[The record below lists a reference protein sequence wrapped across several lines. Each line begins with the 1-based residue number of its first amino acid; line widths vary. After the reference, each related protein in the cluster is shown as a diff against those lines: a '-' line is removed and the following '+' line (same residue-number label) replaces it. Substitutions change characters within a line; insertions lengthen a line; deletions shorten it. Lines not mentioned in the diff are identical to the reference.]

1 MSEAVAKTESR
12 EQPPDTILITGSS
25 TGLGLETALHL
36 AERGFRVYATI
47 RDLDHRQKVL
57 DAATERGVEIHVV
70 QLDMTDAASIEQAVA
85 TIVAAEGTIF
95 GLVNNGGIGLRGC
108 LEDTTDEEVR
118 RLFETN
124 VVGTVAVTR
133 AVLPHMRAA
142 GRGRIVTIT
151 SVGGR
156 ISAFGVGLY
165 CASKF
170 AQEGLTEALW
180 QEVGHFGIK
189 AVIVEP
195 GIIKTERWG
204 MHRGEAKGAS
214 DPASPYYRLFR
225 ANEATADRLVERSR
239 TRPGDVAAAVHKAM
253 TAENPKLRYVV
264 GRPAAV
270 VIKLRRFLP
279 ERLFERVYFGTFQ
292 KRIGRQAQA
301 AETQ

>member
-1 MSEAVAKTESR
+1 VSDAV
-12 EQPPDTILITGSS
+12 LITGSS
-25 TGLGLETALHL
+25 TGLGLETALYL
-36 AERGFRVYATI
+36 AERGLRVYATI
-47 RDLDHRQKVL
+47 RDIANRDAVL
-57 DAATERGVEIHVV
+57 AAAAARGVELEVV
-70 QLDMTDAASIEQAVA
+70 QLDMTDSASIERAVDE
-85 TIVAAEGTIF
+85 IVAANGTIY

-108 LEDTTDEEVR
+108 LEDTTDDEVR

-204 MHRGEAKGAS
+204 IHRGEAEGAS
-214 DPASPYYRLFR
+214 NPASPYYQLFR
-225 ANEATADRLVERSR
+225 ASEAAADRLVERSK
-239 TRPGDVAAAVHKAM
+239 TQPADVAATVHEAL

-279 ERLFERVYFGTFQ
+279 ERFFERMYFGSFQ
-292 KRIGRQAQA
+292 KRIGREANGALQT
-301 AETQ
+301 E

>member
-1 MSEAVAKTESR
+1 VS
-12 EQPPDTILITGSS
+12 DTVLITGSS

-36 AERGFRVYATI
+36 AAHGFKVYATV
-47 RDLDHRQKVL
+47 REAASRQTVL
-57 DAATERGVEIHVV
+57 DAAAARGVELEVV
-70 QLDMTDAASIEQAVA
+70 QLDLTDPASIERAVND
-85 TIVAAEGTIF
+85 IVAADGTIY

-108 LEDTTDEEVR
+108 LEDTTDDEVR

-170 AQEGLTEALW
+170 AQEGLAEALW

-204 MHRGEAKGAS
+204 IHRGEAGGAS
-214 DPASPYYRLFR
+214 NPASPYYKLFR
-225 ANEATADRLVERSR
+225 ASEEAADRLVERSK
-239 TRPGDVAAAVHKAM
+239 TQPADVAATVCKAL

-279 ERLFERVYFGTFQ
+279 ERLFERVYFGSFQ
-292 KRIGRQAQA
+292 KRIAKDASVGPQA
-301 AETQ
+301 T

>member
-1 MSEAVAKTESR
+1 VSDAPPAGSPGRAGDAV
-12 EQPPDTILITGSS
+12 LITGSS

-36 AERGFRVYATI
+36 AGRGFRVYATI

-57 DAATERGVEIHVV
+57 DAAAARGVELEVV
-70 QLDMTDAASIEQAVA
+70 QLDMTDPASIEQAVGA
-85 TIVAAEGTIF
+85 IVDANGTIF
-95 GLVNNGGIGLRGC
+95 GLVNNGGVGLRGC
-108 LEDTTDEEVR
+108 LEDVTDDEVR

-124 VVGTVAVTR
+124 IVGTVAVTR

-170 AQEGLTEALW
+170 AQEGLAEALW

-204 MHRGEAKGAS
+204 MHRGEATGAS
-214 DPASPYYRLFR
+214 DPSSPYYGMFR
-225 ANEATADRLVERSR
+225 ASEAAADKLVERSR
-239 TRPGDVAAAVHKAM
+239 TQPADVAAVVHKAM
-253 TAENPKLRYVV
+253 TAQNPKLRYVV

-270 VIKLRRFLP
+270 VIKLRRYLP

-292 KRIGRQAQA
+292 KRIGKQARA
-301 AETQ
+301 GETS

>member
-1 MSEAVAKTESR
+1 VSDAV
-12 EQPPDTILITGSS
+12 LITGSS
-25 TGLGLETALHL
+25 TGLGLETALYL
-36 AERGFRVYATI
+36 AERGLRVYATI
-47 RDLDHRQKVL
+47 RDIASRDAVL
-57 DAATERGVEIHVV
+57 EAAAARGVELEVV
-70 QLDMTDAASIEQAVA
+70 QLDMTDSASIERAVGE
-85 TIVAAEGTIF
+85 IVAANGTIY

-108 LEDTTDEEVR
+108 LEDTTDDEVR

-204 MHRGEAKGAS
+204 IHRGEAEGAS
-214 DPASPYYRLFR
+214 NPASPYYKLFR
-225 ANEATADRLVERSR
+225 ASEAAADRLVERSK
-239 TRPGDVAAAVHKAM
+239 TQPADVAAIVHEAL

-279 ERLFERVYFGTFQ
+279 ERFFERVYFGSFQ
-292 KRIGRQAQA
+292 KRIGREANGALQT
-301 AETQ
+301 E

>member
-1 MSEAVAKTESR
+1 VR
-12 EQPPDTILITGSS
+12 
-25 TGLGLETALHL
+25 
-36 AERGFRVYATI
+36 
-47 RDLDHRQKVL
+47 
-57 DAATERGVEIHVV
+57 DAAAARGVELEVV
-70 QLDMTDAASIEQAVA
+70 QLDMTDAASIRRAVGE
-85 TIVAAEGTIF
+85 IVAANTTIY

-118 RLFETN
+118 QLFETN

-204 MHRGEAKGAS
+204 IHRGEAGGAS
-214 DPASPYYRLFR
+214 NPASPYYRLFR
-225 ANEATADRLVERSR
+225 ASEAAADRLVERSK
-239 TRPGDVAAAVHKAM
+239 TQPADVASTVYEALTSA
-253 TAENPKLRYVV
+253 NPKLRYVV

-270 VIKLRRFLP
+270 VIKLRRYLP
-279 ERLFERVYFGTFQ
+279 ERFFERVYFGSFQ
-292 KRIGRQAQA
+292 KRIAKEAG
-301 AETQ
+301 AES

>member
-1 MSEAVAKTESR
+1 VTEGSAGRSGDAV
-12 EQPPDTILITGSS
+12 LITGSS

-36 AERGFRVYATI
+36 AGSGFRVYATV
-47 RDLDHRQKVL
+47 RDLASGRTVL
-57 DAATERGVEIHVV
+57 DAAAARGVQLEVV
-70 QLDMTDAASIEQAVA
+70 QLDITDAASIEQAVS
-85 TIVAAEGTIF
+85 TIVEANGTIF
-95 GLVNNGGIGLRGC
+95 ALVNNGGIGLRGC

-142 GRGRIVTIT
+142 RRGRIVTIT

-180 QEVGHFGIK
+180 QEVGHFGIR

-204 MHRGEAKGAS
+204 IHRGEAAGAS
-214 DPASPYYRLFR
+214 DPQSPYYSLFR
-225 ANEATADRLVERSR
+225 ASEAAADRLVERSK
-239 TRPGDVAAAVHKAM
+239 TTPADVAETVHKAL
-253 TAENPKLRYVV
+253 TAESPKLRYVV

-279 ERLFERVYFGTFQ
+279 ERLFERIYFGSFQ
-292 KRIGRQAQA
+292 KRIGKEAGA
-301 AETQ
+301 APAE

>member
-1 MSEAVAKTESR
+1 MSDAV
-12 EQPPDTILITGSS
+12 LITGSS
-25 TGLGLETALHL
+25 TGLGLETALYL
-36 AERGFRVYATI
+36 AERGLRVYATI
-47 RDLDHRQKVL
+47 RDIANRDAVL
-57 DAATERGVEIHVV
+57 AAAAARGVELEVV
-70 QLDMTDAASIEQAVA
+70 QLDMTDSASIERAVDE
-85 TIVAAEGTIF
+85 IVAANGTIY

-108 LEDTTDEEVR
+108 LEDTTDDEVR

-204 MHRGEAKGAS
+204 IHRGEAEGAS
-214 DPASPYYRLFR
+214 NPASPYYQLFR
-225 ANEATADRLVERSR
+225 ASEAAADRLVERSK
-239 TRPGDVAAAVHKAM
+239 TQPADVAATVHEAL

-279 ERLFERVYFGTFQ
+279 ERFFERVYFGSFQ
-292 KRIGRQAQA
+292 KRIGREANGALQT
-301 AETQ
+301 E

>member
-1 MSEAVAKTESR
+1 VS
-12 EQPPDTILITGSS
+12 
-25 TGLGLETALHL
+25 
-36 AERGFRVYATI
+36 
-47 RDLDHRQKVL
+47 
-57 DAATERGVEIHVV
+57 
-70 QLDMTDAASIEQAVA
+70 
-85 TIVAAEGTIF
+85 TIVEANGTIF
-95 GLVNNGGIGLRGC
+95 ALVNNGGIGLRGC

-142 GRGRIVTIT
+142 RRGRIVTIT

-180 QEVGHFGIK
+180 QEVGHFGIR

-204 MHRGEAKGAS
+204 IHRGEAAGAS
-214 DPASPYYRLFR
+214 DPQSPYYSLFR
-225 ANEATADRLVERSR
+225 ASEAAADRLVERSK
-239 TRPGDVAAAVHKAM
+239 TTPADVAETVHKAL
-253 TAENPKLRYVV
+253 TAESPKLRYVV

-279 ERLFERVYFGTFQ
+279 ERLFERIYFGSFQ
-292 KRIGRQAQA
+292 KRIGKEAGA
-301 AETQ
+301 APAE

>member
-1 MSEAVAKTESR
+1 MNEVAAPPGSPGRAGDAV
-12 EQPPDTILITGSS
+12 LITGSS

-36 AERGFRVYATI
+36 AGRGFRVYASI
-47 RDLDHRQKVL
+47 RDLDHRQTIL
-57 DAATERGVEIHVV
+57 DAAAGRGVELEVIR
-70 QLDMTDAASIEQAVA
+70 LDMTDAASIEQAVA
-85 TIVAAEGTIF
+85 TVVAAEGTIF
-95 GLVNNGGIGLRGC
+95 GLVNNGGVGLRGC
-108 LEDTTDEEVR
+108 LEDVTDDEVR

-170 AQEGLTEALW
+170 AQEGLAEALW

-204 MHRGEAKGAS
+204 VHRGEAEGAG

-225 ANEATADRLVERSR
+225 ASEAAADRLVERSK
-239 TRPGDVAAAVHKAM
+239 TQPGDVAAAVHKAM
-253 TAENPKLRYVV
+253 TAESPKLRYVV

-279 ERLFERVYFGTFQ
+279 ERFFERVYFGTFQ
-292 KRIGRQAQA
+292 KRIGKEARA
-301 AETQ
+301 AESS

>member
-1 MSEAVAKTESR
+1 VTETAGVAAPAGRARDAV
-12 EQPPDTILITGSS
+12 LITGSS

-47 RDLDHRQKVL
+47 RDPDHRQVVL
-57 DAATERGVEIHVV
+57 DAAAARGAELEVV
-70 QLDMTDAASIEQAVA
+70 HLDLTDRASIEQAVA
-85 TIVAAEGTIF
+85 AVVDASGGIY

-108 LEDTTDEEVR
+108 LEDVTDDEVR

-124 VVGTVAVTR
+124 VIGTVAVTR

-180 QEVGHFGIK
+180 QEVGHFGVK
-189 AVIVEP
+189 AIIVEP

-204 MHRGEAKGAS
+204 MHRGEAARAS
-214 DPASPYYRLFR
+214 DPASAYYHLFR
-225 ANEATADRLVERSR
+225 ASEAAADRLVERSK
-239 TRPGDVAAAVHKAM
+239 TRPADVAATVYKAL

-264 GRPAAV
+264 GRPAAM
-270 VIKLRRFLP
+270 VIKLRRYLP
-279 ERLFERVYFGTFQ
+279 ERFFERIYFGSFQ
-292 KRIGRQAQA
+292 SRIGREARA
-301 AETQ
+301 AEAS

>member
-1 MSEAVAKTESR
+1 VSESADAV
-12 EQPPDTILITGSS
+12 LITGSS

-36 AERGFRVYATI
+36 AERGFKVYATI
-47 RDLDHRQKVL
+47 RNLEQRQVVS
-57 DAATERGVEIHVV
+57 DAAARRGVELEVV
-70 QLDMTDAASIEQAVA
+70 QLDMTDAASIEQAVSSV
-85 TIVAAEGTIF
+85 VAAEGTIF
-95 GLVNNGGIGLRGC
+95 ALVNNGGIGLRGC
-108 LEDTTDEEVR
+108 LEDTTDDEVR
-118 RLFETN
+118 QLFETN

-204 MHRGEAKGAS
+204 VHRGEANGAG
-214 DPASPYYRLFR
+214 DPTSPYYRLFR
-225 ANEATADRLVERSR
+225 ASEAAADRLVERSK
-239 TRPGDVAAAVHKAM
+239 TQPADVASTVYEALTVA
-253 TAENPKLRYVV
+253 NPKLRYVV

-279 ERLFERVYFGTFQ
+279 ERFFERVYFGSFQ
-292 KRIGRQAQA
+292 KRIAKEAAAQG
-301 AETQ
+301 

>member
-1 MSEAVAKTESR
+1 VTDGSGGKSGDAV
-12 EQPPDTILITGSS
+12 LITGSS
-25 TGLGLETALHL
+25 TGLGLETAVHL
-36 AERGFRVYATI
+36 AGRGFRVYATV
-47 RDLDHRQKVL
+47 RDLASSRTVL
-57 DAATERGVEIHVV
+57 DAATARGVELEVV
-70 QLDMTDAASIEQAVA
+70 QLDITDSTSIEQAVSA
-85 TIVAAEGTIF
+85 IVEANGTIF
-95 GLVNNGGIGLRGC
+95 ALVNNGGIGLRGC

-204 MHRGEAKGAS
+204 IHRGEAEGAS
-214 DPASPYYRLFR
+214 DPSSPYYRLFR
-225 ANEATADRLVERSR
+225 ASEAAADRLVERSK
-239 TRPGDVAAAVHKAM
+239 TTPADVAETVHKAL

-279 ERLFERVYFGTFQ
+279 ERFFERIYFGSFQ
-292 KRIGRQAQA
+292 KRIGKEASSSA
-301 AETQ
+301 AESR

>member
-1 MSEAVAKTESR
+1 VNGAPAGRASDPV
-12 EQPPDTILITGSS
+12 LVTGSS

-36 AERGFRVYATI
+36 AQRGFRVYATV
-47 RDLDHRQKVL
+47 RNLDHRQTVL
-57 DAATERGVEIHVV
+57 DAAAQRGVELEVL
-70 QLDMTDAASIEQAVA
+70 QLDLTDPASIAAAVSSV
-85 TIVAAEGTIF
+85 VAANGTIF

-108 LEDTTDEEVR
+108 LEDTTDDEVR

-156 ISAFGVGLY
+156 VSAFGVGLY

-195 GIIKTERWG
+195 GIVKTERWG
-204 MHRGEAKGAS
+204 VHRGEAAGAS

-225 ANEATADRLVERSR
+225 ASEAAADRLVERSK
-239 TRPGDVAAAVHKAM
+239 TTPADVAAAVHEAL
-253 TAENPKLRYVV
+253 TAKSPKLRYVV

-279 ERLFERVYFGTFQ
+279 ERFFERMYFGSFQ
-292 KRIGRQAQA
+292 KRIGKEATA
-301 AETQ
+301 AAPQPE

>member
-1 MSEAVAKTESR
+1 MSDAV
-12 EQPPDTILITGSS
+12 LITGSS

-36 AERGFRVYATI
+36 AERGFRVYATS
-47 RDLDHRQKVL
+47 RDVANRDTVL
-57 DAATERGVEIHVV
+57 DAAAARGVELEVV
-70 QLDMTDAASIEQAVA
+70 QLDMTDSVSIERAVGE
-85 TIVAAEGTIF
+85 IVAANGTIY
-95 GLVNNGGIGLRGC
+95 GLVNNGGVGLRGC
-108 LEDTTDEEVR
+108 LEDTTDDEVR

-204 MHRGEAKGAS
+204 IHRGEAEGAS
-214 DPASPYYRLFR
+214 NPASPYYRLFR
-225 ANEATADRLVERSR
+225 ASEAAADRLVERSK
-239 TRPGDVAAAVHKAM
+239 TQPADVAATVHEAL

-279 ERLFERVYFGTFQ
+279 ERFFERVYFGSFQ
-292 KRIGRQAQA
+292 KRIGREANA
-301 AETQ
+301 ALQTE

>member
-1 MSEAVAKTESR
+1 MSDAV
-12 EQPPDTILITGSS
+12 LITGSS
-25 TGLGLETALHL
+25 TGLGLETALYL
-36 AERGFRVYATI
+36 AERGLRVYATI
-47 RDLDHRQKVL
+47 RDIANRDAVL
-57 DAATERGVEIHVV
+57 EAAAARGVELEVV
-70 QLDMTDAASIEQAVA
+70 QLDMTDSASIERAVGE
-85 TIVAAEGTIF
+85 IVAANGTIY

-108 LEDTTDEEVR
+108 LEDTTDDEVR

-195 GIIKTERWG
+195 GIIRTERWG
-204 MHRGEAKGAS
+204 IHRGEAEGAS
-214 DPASPYYRLFR
+214 NPASPYYRLFR
-225 ANEATADRLVERSR
+225 ASEAAADRLVERSK
-239 TRPGDVAAAVHKAM
+239 TQPADVAATVHEAL

-279 ERLFERVYFGTFQ
+279 ERFFERVYFGSFQ
-292 KRIGRQAQA
+292 RRIGREANGALQT
-301 AETQ
+301 E

>member
-1 MSEAVAKTESR
+1 VSVTEAPAGSPGRAGDAV
-12 EQPPDTILITGSS
+12 LITGSS

-36 AERGFRVYATI
+36 AAHGFRVYATV
-47 RDLDHRQKVL
+47 RDLDHREAIL
-57 DAATERGVEIHVV
+57 DAAAERGVEVEVV
-70 QLDMTDAASIEQAVA
+70 RLDMTDPASIEQAVA
-85 TIVAAEGTIF
+85 TIVGAEGTIF

-108 LEDTTDEEVR
+108 LEDVTDDEVR
-118 RLFETN
+118 QLFETN

-133 AVLPHMRAA
+133 SVLPHMRAA
-142 GRGRIVTIT
+142 QRGRIVTIT

-170 AQEGLTEALW
+170 AQEGLAEALW

-204 MHRGEAKGAS
+204 VHRGEAKGAA
-214 DPASPYYRLFR
+214 DPASPYYGLFR
-225 ANEATADRLVERSR
+225 ASEAEADKLVERSK
-239 TRPGDVAAAVHKAM
+239 TQPGDVAAAVLKAM
-253 TAENPKLRYVV
+253 TSENPKLRYVV

-270 VIKLRRFLP
+270 VIKLRRFAP

-292 KRIGRQAQA
+292 KRIQKASQTPTRG
-301 AETQ
+301 